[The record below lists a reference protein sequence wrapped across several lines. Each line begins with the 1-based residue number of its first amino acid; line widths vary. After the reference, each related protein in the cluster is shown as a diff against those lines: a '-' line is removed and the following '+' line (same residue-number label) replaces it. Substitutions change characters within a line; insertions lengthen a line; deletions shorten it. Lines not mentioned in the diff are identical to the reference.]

1 MYRIIGK
8 MVNKGDSMNKTAE
21 FLTGTIITAF
31 HMGDPFAYR
40 RTVESEMQINNRDSR
55 DPNQAPKPDKGDRYI
70 LAVAFIGVI
79 IGGIAGFFIS
89 LYGFGRQAVFL
100 GVIAGIFVGG
110 IIGAYAGERLKQKKQ
125 EKTTVGK

>member
-1 MYRIIGK
+1 
-8 MVNKGDSMNKTAE
+8 MNKTAE
-21 FLTGTIITAF
+21 FSTGTIITAF

-40 RTVESEMQINNRDSR
+40 RTVESEMQIDNRDSR